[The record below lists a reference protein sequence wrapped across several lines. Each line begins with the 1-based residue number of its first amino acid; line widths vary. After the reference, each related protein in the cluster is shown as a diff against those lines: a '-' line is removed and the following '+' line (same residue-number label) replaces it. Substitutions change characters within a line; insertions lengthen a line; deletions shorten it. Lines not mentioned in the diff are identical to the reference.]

1 MIIQNYLKHKI
12 KKRPHCG
19 EQTNRLLPHVASCW
33 AKACRADFRTMPRK
47 DPARSPG
54 EELSCTC
61 QCSNS
66 DSLKSSQLAS
76 RILPGPIL
84 IEMSYADV
92 IKKFQSWYGR
102 ANNAEASFKQIG
114 ILHWDICGANF
125 CGAPLQG
132 MVQGF
137 NPQALAA
144 PQDAPRKEARHDLNE
159 TKQHT
164 QTNTPS
170 GRGQSHAITHWQC

>member
-1 MIIQNYLKHKI
+1 VANKQTACFLTWLRAGLKLAG
-12 KKRPHCG
+12 RTSAQCP
-19 EQTNRLLPHVASCW
+19 
-33 AKACRADFRTMPRK
+33 AKTLQGAPERNCK
-47 DPARSPG
+47 
-54 EELSCTC
+54 C